1 MINGKPVAVSVGPVL
16 RSNAIRDAAGF
27 RFEEFTNQVQYA
39 QLTRALNRHAVKQLP
54 PLDASWVNQPVQ
66 ALLAVT
72 IGQNSVEDVVA
83 VELKRGDALMDDEII
98 LRAEQISMLFPGTLA
113 LDRVDYRVWRGKVNV
128 IIGENGAGKSTLM
141 KILAGVQQPT
151 AGSLFLNGEP
161 LTLSSTRDAA
171 RHGIGMVHQEL
182 NLFENLTVAE
192 NLFLGREIQRGL
204 APINEAEQA
213 RRTAALMARLDQPIS
228 PHERVGNL
236 KVGQQQLVEIAK
248 ALAEDADIL
257 ILDEPTSALSKT
269 EVEIL
274 FRVIRDLTQQGVTV
288 IYISHR
294 LEELMAIG
302 DVITILRDGRFQAEA
317 PVSSIDVPWIV
328 REMLGSEPV
337 TTFLPEAREF
347 GAPVLEAQHI
357 TCVSPNGNTLVN
369 DVSFQVRAG
378 EIVGIYGL
386 MGAGRTELFECL
398 LGSQRHYLGKLWL
411 DSKPLPTRLPT
422 ADRIRMGMSLVPED
436 RKRAGIF
443 PVSSVASNLTIASL
457 WRRLSHRFAI
467 AHQAEQQAVSQTV
480 GNLAIKISS
489 PDVAISALSGGN
501 QQKVVIGRALLTNPR
516 LLLLDEPS
524 RGIDVGAKAEVFR
537 MMVALSQQGIAVL
550 FSTSDLKEIM
560 AVADRILVMSGGKLT
575 ADLPRDQAEEA
586 ALVKASAQGF

>member
-1 MINGKPVAVSVGPVL
+1 MS
-16 RSNAIRDAAGF
+16 
-27 RFEEFTNQVQYA
+27 
-39 QLTRALNRHAVKQLP
+39 
-54 PLDASWVNQPVQ
+54 
-66 ALLAVT
+66 
-72 IGQNSVEDVVA
+72 
-83 VELKRGDALMDDEII
+83 DEII
-98 LRAEQISMLFPGTLA
+98 LQAKQMSMLFPGTLA

-151 AGSLFLNGEP
+151 SGEMFLNGEKVV
-161 LTLSSTRDAA
+161 LSSTRDAA

-182 NLFENLTVAE
+182 NLFENLSVAE
-192 NLFLGREIQRGL
+192 NIFLGREIQRGIS
-204 APINEAEQA
+204 PINEAEQK
-213 RRTAALMARLDQPIS
+213 RRTAALLQRLDQPIS
-228 PHERVGNL
+228 PDEMVGNL

-248 ALAEDADIL
+248 ALAENADIL

-274 FRVIRDLTQQGVTV
+274 FRVIRELTRQGVSI

-317 PVSSIDVPWIV
+317 KVSDIDVPWIV

-337 TTFLPEAREF
+337 SNFLPLNRQF
-347 GAPVLEAQHI
+347 GAAVLEAEHI
-357 TCVSPNGNTLVN
+357 TCVSAHGNKLVD
-369 DVSFQVRAG
+369 DVSFNVRAG

-398 LGSQRHYLGKLWL
+398 LGSQRNYLGKLWL

-422 ADRIRMGMSLVPED
+422 AERIRMGMSLVPED

-457 WRRLSHRFAI
+457 WRRLSHRTVI
-467 AHQAEQQAVSQTV
+467 SEQAEREAVNTTV

-489 PDVAISALSGGN
+489 PEVAISALSGGN
-501 QQKVVIGRALLTNPR
+501 QQKVVIGRSLLTNPR

-537 MMVALSQQGIAVL
+537 MMVKLSEQGIAVV

-575 ADLPRDQAEEA
+575 ADLPRAEAEEA

>member
-1 MINGKPVAVSVGPVL
+1 MS
-16 RSNAIRDAAGF
+16 
-27 RFEEFTNQVQYA
+27 
-39 QLTRALNRHAVKQLP
+39 
-54 PLDASWVNQPVQ
+54 
-66 ALLAVT
+66 
-72 IGQNSVEDVVA
+72 
-83 VELKRGDALMDDEII
+83 DEII
-98 LRAEQISMLFPGTLA
+98 LQANNVSMLFPGTLA

-141 KILAGVQQPT
+141 KILAGVQRPT
-151 AGSLFLNGEP
+151 SGQLLLNGE
-161 LTLSSTRDAA
+161 SVVFGSTREAA

-182 NLFENLTVAE
+182 NLFENLSVAE
-192 NLFLGREIQRGL
+192 NLFLGRELQKGIR
-204 APINEAEQA
+204 PINQAEQE
-213 RRTAALMARLDQPIS
+213 RRTAALMQRLDQNIS
-228 PHERVGNL
+228 PKERVGNL

-274 FRVIRDLTQQGVTV
+274 FRVIRELTRQGVSV

-302 DVITILRDGRFQAEA
+302 DVITILRDGCFQAEA
-317 PVSSIDVPWIV
+317 KVSEIDVPWIV

-337 TTFLPEAREF
+337 TNFLPEERDF
-347 GAPVLEAQHI
+347 GAPILEAQHI
-357 TCVSPNGNTLVN
+357 TCVSPNGNILVD

-398 LGSQRHYLGKLWL
+398 LGSQRNYFGKLWL

-422 ADRIRMGMSLVPED
+422 AERIRMGMSLVPED

-457 WRRLSHRFAI
+457 WRRLSHRFSI
-467 AHQAEQQAVSQTV
+467 AQQAEQQAVASTV
-480 GNLAIKISS
+480 GNLSIKVSS

-501 QQKVVIGRALLTNPR
+501 QQKVVIGRSLLTNPR

-537 MMVALSQQGIAVL
+537 MMVQLSQQGIAVL

-575 ADLPRDQAEEA
+575 ADIPRHQAEES

>member
-1 MINGKPVAVSVGPVL
+1 MMS
-16 RSNAIRDAAGF
+16 
-27 RFEEFTNQVQYA
+27 
-39 QLTRALNRHAVKQLP
+39 
-54 PLDASWVNQPVQ
+54 
-66 ALLAVT
+66 
-72 IGQNSVEDVVA
+72 
-83 VELKRGDALMDDEII
+83 DEII
-98 LRAEQISMLFPGTLA
+98 LQAKQMSMLFPGTLA

-151 AGSLFLNGEP
+151 SGEMFLNGEKVV
-161 LTLSSTRDAA
+161 LSSTRDAA

-182 NLFENLTVAE
+182 NLFENLSVAE
-192 NLFLGREIQRGL
+192 NIFLGREIQRGIS
-204 APINEAEQA
+204 PINEAEQK
-213 RRTAALMARLDQPIS
+213 RRTAALLQRLDQPIS
-228 PHERVGNL
+228 PDEMVGNL

-248 ALAEDADIL
+248 ALAENADIL
-257 ILDEPTSALSKT
+257 ILDEPTSALSKS

-274 FRVIRDLTQQGVTV
+274 FRVIRELTRQGVSI

-317 PVSSIDVPWIV
+317 KVSDIDVPWIV

-337 TTFLPEAREF
+337 SNFLPPNRQF
-347 GAPVLEAQHI
+347 GAAVLEAEHI
-357 TCVSPNGNTLVN
+357 TCVSAHGNKLVD
-369 DVSFQVRAG
+369 DVSFNVRAG

-398 LGSQRHYLGKLWL
+398 LGSQRNYLGKLWL

-422 ADRIRMGMSLVPED
+422 AERIRMGMSLVPED

-457 WRRLSHRFAI
+457 WRRLSHRTVI
-467 AHQAEQQAVSQTV
+467 SEQAEREAVSTTV

-489 PDVAISALSGGN
+489 PEVAISALSGGN
-501 QQKVVIGRALLTNPR
+501 QQKVVIGRSLLTNPR

-537 MMVALSQQGIAVL
+537 MMVKLSEQGIAVV

-575 ADLPRDQAEEA
+575 ADLPRAEAEEA

>member
-1 MINGKPVAVSVGPVL
+1 MMS
-16 RSNAIRDAAGF
+16 
-27 RFEEFTNQVQYA
+27 
-39 QLTRALNRHAVKQLP
+39 
-54 PLDASWVNQPVQ
+54 
-66 ALLAVT
+66 
-72 IGQNSVEDVVA
+72 
-83 VELKRGDALMDDEII
+83 DEII
-98 LRAEQISMLFPGTLA
+98 LQANQMSMLFPGTLA

-141 KILAGVQQPT
+141 KIIAGVQQPT
-151 AGSLFLNGEP
+151 SGEMLLNGQKVAF
-161 LTLSSTRDAA
+161 SSTRDAA

-182 NLFENLTVAE
+182 NLFENLSVAE
-192 NLFLGREIQRGL
+192 NIFLGREIQRGIR
-204 APINEAEQA
+204 PINEAEQK
-213 RRTAALMARLDQPIS
+213 RRTAALMQRLDQPIS
-228 PHERVGNL
+228 PDEKVGNL

-269 EVEIL
+269 EVEML
-274 FRVIRDLTQQGVTV
+274 FRVIRELTRQGVSI

-317 PVSSIDVPWIV
+317 QVSDIDVPWIV
-328 REMLGSEPV
+328 HEMLGSDPV
-337 TTFLPEAREF
+337 NTFLPANRQF
-347 GAPVLEAQHI
+347 GAPVLEAEHI
-357 TCVSPNGNTLVN
+357 TCVSPNGNTLVD
-369 DVSFQVRAG
+369 DVSFQVRSG

-398 LGSQRHYLGKLWL
+398 LGTQRNYLGKLWL

-422 ADRIRMGMSLVPED
+422 AERIRMGMSLVPED
-436 RKRAGIF
+436 RKRSGIF
-443 PVSSVASNLTIASL
+443 PISSVASNLTIASL
-457 WRRLSHRFAI
+457 WRRLSHRTVI
-467 AHQAEQQAVSQTV
+467 SDQAERDVVASTV

-501 QQKVVIGRALLTNPR
+501 QQKVVIGRSLLTNPR

-524 RGIDVGAKAEVFR
+524 RGIDVGAKGEVFR
-537 MMVALSQQGIAVL
+537 MMVKLSEQGIAVV

-575 ADLPRDQAEEA
+575 ADLPRAEAEEA